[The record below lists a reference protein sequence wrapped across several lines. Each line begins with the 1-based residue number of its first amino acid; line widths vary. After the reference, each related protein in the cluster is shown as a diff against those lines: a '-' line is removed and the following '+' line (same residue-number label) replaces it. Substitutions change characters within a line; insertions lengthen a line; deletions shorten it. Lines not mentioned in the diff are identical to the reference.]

1 MKPKYILLL
10 NLFLISLPLFIWCQP
25 EPCDIENPA
34 MTPTCVEA
42 CIICDIDG
50 FTGRHESSVLGSLPF
65 DFCTFFVHNAQ
76 WIAFQAASTDIKIRL
91 SVSNCDLGNGLEM
104 AIYKSIDCNTFEMVS
119 NCRGGGNAVPE
130 GTSAEFTNTE
140 PLIIGQYYYLAMD
153 GNFGDNC
160 DWTFEVLEGSTELS
174 PLSITAPIEGVDET
188 CPDVLQAYTTE
199 AEEGAVIFEW
209 TLNGQ
214 PIGNDTS
221 TFVELAFDEAGIYTL
236 CVTAKN
242 ACDEATPACKTI
254 EVFTPPP
261 THITDF
267 FCEGDCYEIDGNI
280 YCETGIYEYI
290 IPLDNGCDSIIILD
304 LTELEQP
311 MNNISINICDGDTI
325 FIGDMPY
332 FTTGQFSETLLTDIS
347 CDSIVNL
354 DLNVIICNME
364 SQHATTPTICYG
376 EANGTIA
383 FSVGSG
389 SPPFYYTWL
398 HFQTG
403 LTNNGTIVSLTEE
416 ITIEGLPVGDIVI
429 EIYDSFGNAD
439 VIIAEILQPAPLTIE
454 AELSDYN
461 GYDISCNGFM
471 DGSISLLPE
480 GGQSPYAYE
489 WSTGSITP
497 YISALGA
504 GNYSISL
511 TDAFGCE
518 KVQDFTLNE
527 PDELK
532 AEVIFTNPGCEG
544 LETGTIEIINA
555 SGGTG
560 FYTYSINAD
569 SFSDATS
576 YRFLAPGNYEVEIID
591 DNMCLYQTSGELT
604 APEIPLITGATE
616 YTTQLGYSIQL
627 NTYLNN
633 INTQSI
639 QWNNATFLDCI
650 DCLSPVAFPLQ
661 NSNPVLVVTSQDECS
676 DSLSIQI
683 TVEKTRAFYAPNAF
697 SPNGDGINDIFYLHG
712 SKEVAT
718 IDLSIFDRWGGH
730 IYEAKGMTSNDALNA
745 WDGKYKGEILNPGL
759 YTWLANIH
767 FIDGYSSLYSGGVSL
782 VK

>member
-1 MKPKYILLL
+1 MKLKSILLL
-10 NLFLISLPLFIWCQP
+10 NLSLIFLPLFIWCQP
-25 EPCDIENPA
+25 APCDVENPE

-50 FTGRHESSVLGSLPF
+50 FTGRHESSVAGSLPL

-174 PLSITAPIEGVDET
+174 PLTSTAPIEGADET
-188 CPDVLQAYTTE
+188 CPDILQAYATE
-199 AEEGAVIFEW
+199 PEEGAVIFEW

-214 PIGNDTS
+214 PIGDNS
-221 TFVELAFDEAGIYTL
+221 SPFIELAFSEPGIYTL

-242 ACDEATPACKTI
+242 ACDEAIPACKTI
-254 EVFTPPP
+254 EVSTPIP
-261 THITDF
+261 TQITDF
-267 FCEGDCYEIDGNI
+267 FCEGDCYEIDGNT
-280 YCETGIYEYI
+280 YCETGIYEYTI
-290 IPLDNGCDSIIILD
+290 ALDNGCDSTIILD

-311 MNNISINICDGDTI
+311 MNDISINICDGDTI
-325 FIGDMPY
+325 FIGDTPY

-364 SQHATTPTICYG
+364 SQYTSTPTICYG
-376 EANGTIA
+376 ETNGTIA
-383 FSVGSG
+383 FSVDNG
-389 SPPFYYTWL
+389 SPPFYYTWQHL
-398 HFQTG
+398 QTG
-403 LTNNGTIVSLTEE
+403 LSNNGTLVSLDEE
-416 ITIEGLPVGDIVI
+416 TSIEDLPVGDIVI

-439 VIIAEILQPAPLTIE
+439 VIIAEISQPAPLIID
-454 AELSDYN
+454 AEFSDYN
-461 GYDISCNGFM
+461 GYNVSCNGFM

-480 GGQSPYAYE
+480 GGHAPYTYE
-489 WSTGSITP
+489 WSIGNTASSIFE
-497 YISALGA
+497 LGV

-511 TDAFGCE
+511 TDALGCE
-518 KVQDFTLNE
+518 EVQDFTLSE
-527 PDELK
+527 PDELN
-532 AEVIFTNPGCEG
+532 AEIVFTNPDCEG
-544 LETGTIEIINA
+544 LATGVIEILNP

-560 FYTYSINAD
+560 FYTYSLNEG
-569 SFSDATS
+569 SFSDAITYS
-576 YRFLAPGNYEVEIID
+576 TLSPGVYKVEIMD
-591 DNMCLYQTSGELT
+591 DNMCSYQTSGELI
-604 APEIPLITGATE
+604 ASEIPVLTGATE
-616 YTTQLGYSIQL
+616 YMIQLGCEIQL
-627 NTYLNN
+627 SAHLNN
-633 INTQSI
+633 ISTQSI
-639 QWNNATFLDCI
+639 QWNNAPFLDCI
-650 DCLSPVAFPLQ
+650 DCLSPLAFPLQ
-661 NSNPVLVVTSQDECS
+661 DANPILVVTSQDECA

-697 SPNGDGINDIFYLHG
+697 SPNGDGINDVFHLHG

-730 IYEAKGMTSNDALNA
+730 IFEAKGMTPNDVLNA
-745 WDGKYKGEILNPGL
+745 WDGKHKGEILNPDL